1 MKKISLY
8 FLILGVILGS
18 CQSKK
23 TEETIIE
30 EEQETITPVTVTSI
44 ATETMD
50 EYIELNA
57 TSAFLQQGFVK
68 ASANGYVQSVN
79 AQVGKMVSSQQ
90 RVFVLKTKEAQS
102 IGNAI
107 NALDSTF
114 KFFGIINIKAG
125 TTGYISE
132 INHEPG
138 DYVQEGEQLAVI
150 NDVNSFVF
158 ILNLP
163 YELRQ
168 YVMNKDFVEL
178 LLPDGKKMMA
188 RISSAIPVVD
198 SASQTQNIILKV
210 NEKNLPINLIGKV
223 RVVKTEKTNAASLP
237 KQSVLSDE
245 TQTNFWV
252 MKLID
257 DSTSAK
263 VPVKKG
269 LEINDR
275 IEILSPK
282 FLTSDKFLLTGNYGL
297 ADTARIKIV
306 EQ

>member
-8 FLILGVILGS
+8 FLILGVILIS

-44 ATETMD
+44 ITEPMV

-57 TSAFLQQGFVK
+57 TSTFLQQGFVK
-68 ASANGYVQSVN
+68 ASSNGYVQAVN
-79 AQVGKMVSSQQ
+79 AQVGKLVSSEQ

-102 IGNAI
+102 IGNSI

-150 NDVNSFVF
+150 NDLNSFVF

-168 YVMNKDFVEL
+168 YVMNNDYVEL

-188 RISSAIPVVD
+188 RISSAMPIVD

-210 NEKNLPINLIGKV
+210 NEKNLPINLIGRV
-223 RVVKTEKTNAASLP
+223 RVIKTEKANAISLP

-245 TQTNFWV
+245 TQTSFWV
-252 MKLID
+252 MRLID
-257 DSTSAK
+257 DSTAAK
-263 VPVKKG
+263 VPVTKG

-275 IEILSPK
+275 IEIVSPK
-282 FLTSDKFLLTGNYGL
+282 FLTYDKFLLTGNYGL

>member
-1 MKKISLY
+1 MKKIRLY
-8 FLILGVILGS
+8 FLILGAILIS

-30 EEQETITPVTVTSI
+30 EEQETVTPVTVTSI
-44 ATETMD
+44 VTEPMV

-57 TSAFLQQGFVK
+57 TSTFLQQGFVK
-68 ASANGYVQSVN
+68 ASANGYVQAVN

-150 NDVNSFVF
+150 NDLNSFVF

-168 YVMNKDFVEL
+168 YVLNKDFVEL

-188 RISSAIPVVD
+188 RISSAMPIVD

-223 RVVKTEKTNAASLP
+223 RVIKNEKANAVSLP

-257 DSTSAK
+257 DSTAAK
-263 VPVKKG
+263 VPVTKG

-275 IEILSPK
+275 IEIVSPK

>member
-1 MKKISLY
+1 MKKIRLY
-8 FLILGVILGS
+8 FLILGAILIS

-44 ATETMD
+44 VTETMD

-57 TSAFLQQGFVK
+57 TSTFLQQGFVK
-68 ASANGYVQSVN
+68 ASANGYVQAVN

-150 NDVNSFVF
+150 NDLNSFVF

-188 RISSAIPVVD
+188 RIASAMPIVD

-223 RVVKTEKTNAASLP
+223 RVIKTEKTNAVSLP

-257 DSTSAK
+257 DSTAAK
-263 VPVKKG
+263 VPVTKG

-275 IEILSPK
+275 IEIISPK

>member
-8 FLILGVILGS
+8 FLILGAILGS

-30 EEQETITPVTVTSI
+30 EEQETTTPVTVTSI
-44 ATETMD
+44 VTETMD

-57 TSAFLQQGFVK
+57 TSTFLQQGFVK
-68 ASANGYVQSVN
+68 ASANGYVQAVN

-90 RVFVLKTKEAQS
+90 KVFVLKTKEAQS

-125 TTGYISE
+125 TTGYVSE

-168 YVMNKDFVEL
+168 YVINKDFVEL

-188 RISSAIPVVD
+188 RISSAMPIVD

-223 RVVKTEKTNAASLP
+223 RIIKTEKANAISLP

-257 DSTSAK
+257 DSTAAK
-263 VPVKKG
+263 VPVTKG

-275 IEILSPK
+275 VEILSPK

-297 ADTARIKIV
+297 ADTARIRIV

>member
-8 FLILGVILGS
+8 FLILGAILSS

-30 EEQETITPVTVTSI
+30 EEQETITPVTVTSL
-44 ATETMD
+44 ATEPMV

-57 TSAFLQQGFVK
+57 TSAFLQQAFVK
-68 ASANGYVQSVN
+68 ASSNGYVQSVN
-79 AQVGKMVSSQQ
+79 TEVGKMVSSQQ

-102 IGNAI
+102 IGNSI

-132 INHEPG
+132 INHEAG

-150 NDVNSFVF
+150 NDINSFVF

-178 LLPDGKKMMA
+178 LLPDGKKMIA
-188 RISSAIPVVD
+188 RISSAMPIVD

-223 RVVKTEKTNAASLP
+223 RVIKTEKANAVSLP

-245 TQTNFWV
+245 TQTIFWV

-257 DSTSAK
+257 DSTAAK
-263 VPVKKG
+263 VPVTKG

>member
-8 FLILGVILGS
+8 FLILGAILGS

-30 EEQETITPVTVTSI
+30 EEQETITPVTVTSVL
-44 ATETMD
+44 TETMD

-68 ASANGYVQSVN
+68 ASANGYIQSVN

-102 IGNAI
+102 IGNSI

-138 DYVQEGEQLAVI
+138 DYVQEGDQLAVI
-150 NDVNSFVF
+150 NDLNSFVF

-168 YVMNKDFVEL
+168 YVLNKDFVEL

-188 RISSAIPVVD
+188 RISSAMPIVD

-223 RVVKTEKTNAASLP
+223 RVIKTEKINAVSLP

-257 DSTSAK
+257 DSTAAK
-263 VPVKKG
+263 VPVTKG
-269 LEINDR
+269 LAINDR
-275 IEILSPK
+275 IEIISPK